1 MECLLQQ
8 CCMLSPEASGTGAS
22 CEFWEIFQN
31 SYSRNPV
38 NDCSE
43 SPHAEPA
50 TFLEKRLLAQVF
62 SYELCEIFKSIFL
75 QSTTGRLLLTF
86 SSSSFLQKNL
96 DYFIFQSF
104 YNLKIIQNMKNINCW
119 YGQTSQ
125 TSSDYGWLQPWL
137 PITLDIKTFIVS
149 YD

>member
-1 MECLLQQ
+1 
-8 CCMLSPEASGTGAS
+8 MLHAVTWSFRHWCFLWILGNLSEQLFKETCEWLFWISTCGA
-22 CEFWEIFQN
+22 CNFFRKE
-31 SYSRNPV
+31 
-38 NDCSE
+38 
-43 SPHAEPA
+43 
-50 TFLEKRLLAQVF
+50 TLAQVF

-96 DYFIFQSF
+96 DYFIFRSF